1 MQQPFAPVAE
11 AECQTFG
18 PQEEI
23 SDPVPGDF
31 ILTHGRAWTSKLI
44 RFGQR
49 LRFRG
54 HDAKYARWNHAAIF
68 VDERGDLV
76 EALGGGVQ
84 RRNISVYKPTEYTV
98 VSIDAIVQVAADRQ
112 QVVQFAEWSLGQPYG
127 FLTIGSI
134 AYGLLTGGT
143 FTFGFDGQHISS
155 GLVARALERT
165 GAIFNRSPSHVMPAD
180 LAKYFQVEP
189 PPPGTPKGAV
199 PAG

>member
-84 RRNISVYKPTEYTV
+84 RRNIFVYKPTEYTV
-98 VSIDAIVQVAADRQ
+98 VSIDTIVQAAADRR
-112 QVVQFAEWSLGQPYG
+112 QVVRFAEWSLGQPYG
-127 FLTIGSI
+127 FLTIASI

-165 GAIFNRSPSHVMPAD
+165 GAIFNRAPTHIMPAD

-189 PPPGTPKGAV
+189 PPPGTPKGAI
-199 PAG
+199 PAA